1 MSVPKD
7 TGYLIPV
14 EQLDRAILLIR
25 GQRVML
31 DADLALLFGVSTKAL
46 NQAVKRN
53 LDRFPAD
60 FLFRLTPEEKSEVVT
75 NCDHLSALKF
85 SRQLPYAFTE
95 HGAVM
100 VATVLN
106 SRRAAE
112 VSVFVVRAF
121 VRMRQVL
128 AGHRELALKLA
139 DIERRV
145 AGHDATIRSL
155 VGAIRQLLQPPQP
168 EPKKRRIGFG
178 PDDGRTGSASDFIAR
193 DRPAEKPRR
202 RKAAS
207 SDER

>member
-1 MSVPKD
+1 VSVPKD

-139 DIERRV
+139 EIERRV
-145 AGHDATIRSL
+145 ASHDATIRSL
-155 VGAIRQLLQPPQP
+155 VGAIRQLLQP
-168 EPKKRRIGFG
+168 
-178 PDDGRTGSASDFIAR
+178 TAAR
-193 DRPAEKPRR
+193 AKETPHRLRA
-202 RKAAS
+202 
-207 SDER
+207 

>member
-1 MSVPKD
+1 VNVPKD

-14 EQLDRAILLIR
+14 EQLDRAILLVR

-31 DADLALLFGVSTKAL
+31 DADLAFLFGVSTKAL

-75 NCDHLSALKF
+75 NCDHLSALRF

-139 DIERRV
+139 EIERRV
-145 AGHDATIRSL
+145 ASHDATIRSL
-155 VGAIRQLLQPPQP
+155 VGAIRQLLQPTA
-168 EPKKRRIGFG
+168 
-178 PDDGRTGSASDFIAR
+178 GRAKGTPHR
-193 DRPAEKPRR
+193 LHPR
-202 RKAAS
+202 
-207 SDER
+207 

>member
-1 MSVPKD
+1 M
-7 TGYLIPV
+7 LMPV
-14 EQLDRAILLIR
+14 ERIDSAILEIR
-25 GQRVML
+25 GHRVML
-31 DADLALLFGVSTKAL
+31 DADLAFLFGVSTKAL

-60 FLFRLTPEEKSEVVT
+60 FLFRLTPEEKAEVVT
-75 NCDHLSALKF
+75 NCDHLSGLRF

-112 VSVFVVRAF
+112 VSVFIVRAF

-139 DIERRV
+139 EIERRV
-145 AGHDATIRSL
+145 AGHDASIRSL
-155 VGAIRQLLQPPQP
+155 IGAIRQLLQPPQP
-168 EPKKRRIGFG
+168 EPRKRRIGFG
-178 PDDGRTGSASDFIAR
+178 PDDNRTGSISDFVAR
-193 DRPAEKPRR
+193 HRPATKPRR
-202 RKAAS
+202 RATRKRVKTE
-207 SDER
+207 D